1 MFIATTKEF
10 TEAFLQSRP
19 VMRIDNRSDYE
30 KLVDTVNDGLSEAM
44 DRMWRGEYVRVV
56 RIMQEP
62 TQPRSLFKR
71 LDADLRAAGFSVI
84 YYEARAVP
92 STVSGRGIH
101 GDFIEQAIDCLQA
114 RNRCLLASDLV
125 PDAPLERRQVHVP
138 DAKDRVFRSNRK
150 IGGSGTVDL

>member
-1 MFIATTKEF
+1 MFIVTAKEF

-44 DRMWRGEYVRVV
+44 DRMRRGEYVRVV

-71 LDADLRAAGFSVI
+71 LEADLRVAGFSVI

-101 GDFIEQAIDCLQA
+101 GDFIEIETWPDDEDLA
-114 RNRCLLASDLV
+114 R
-125 PDAPLERRQVHVP
+125 P
-138 DAKDRVFRSNRK
+138 
-150 IGGSGTVDL
+150 